1 MHASIARVV
10 LDLLRPHCRPP
21 FWVLATLLS
30 ATAACG
36 SSAGRPFDGAVPA
49 LPTVPVGLDAYRQ
62 WERWPRIR
70 LGTRAFMRSTYDRTG
85 RNHAADASH
94 FLRTESNDFNVT
106 LDVAGPGTLYFVR
119 TNRWHGSPWHY
130 VVDGIDSVVEES
142 ATPDPTM
149 QVPNSVFLP
158 GAPFPPGLCPTWSTT
173 KGSDLNWAPMT
184 FERSLTL
191 AYGRTYFGT
200 GYYIFHAYP
209 EGATNLS
216 RPLVAWDE
224 STIPTQDV
232 LDLLASAGQDI
243 APTGPGV
250 TQLAGAVTLP
260 ATGAVTLARIADA
273 GPQTVRAL
281 KLTVARADAVALGRA
296 SLRVTWDD
304 RAAPSIDAPVALLF
318 GTGTLYNRDG
328 HEFLVKGLPA
338 VVRFDPI
345 DVELALYFPMPF
357 QRSATVELVAEDPL
371 ARPAPGPPA
380 TPVPIE
386 NVRWEL
392 RTVPSTE
399 PANWV
404 GYFHATY
411 RDHGTPT
418 LGQDLVVLD
427 TTGTEGG
434 GDWCGSFVGMSW
446 IFSEQAE
453 LTTLEGDP
461 RIFLDDAEGPQG
473 YGTGT
478 EEWGGG
484 GNYWSGGRVTLPL
497 VGHPVGAASP
507 AQSQGPEDEIE
518 SAYRFLLADLF
529 PFGKNARVQL
539 EHGGLNDSTE
549 HYRSVA
555 YWYGLPGAC
564 LRATDSLHVS
574 DVVDEAAH
582 DYVSPDASP
591 PFQLTSRY
599 ELGPN
604 ALQGEVVIP
613 TSTDTGRTTT
623 TWTEM
628 TFAIDPRNVG
638 VLLRRKLD
646 YGYPDQRADVFI
658 ADVVPPGSP
667 PAPFQPAGTWLTAG
681 SNTCNF
687 SWPASGELG
696 DAEQNLETSNRR
708 FRDDEMLLP
717 PALTRERTAIR
728 LRFEFRPVGKPVFPG
743 LPPVPEAWSELR
755 YTVYSYLLP
764 RADYVARA
772 VRPPL
777 PP

>member
-1 MHASIARVV
+1 MPLR
-10 LDLLRPHCRPP
+10 LLL
-21 FWVLATLLS
+21 VLAVAASCGAGAGS
-30 ATAACG
+30 AHEAT
-36 SSAGRPFDGAVPA
+36 FPA
-49 LPTVPVGLDAYRQ
+49 LPLVPVGLDAYRQ
-62 WERWPRIR
+62 WERWPVLR
-70 LGTRAFMRSTYDRTG
+70 LGTRAFMRSTHDRTG
-85 RNHAADASH
+85 HNHAADASH
-94 FLRTESNDFNVT
+94 FLRQESDAFNVAF
-106 LDVAGPGTLYFVR
+106 DVAGPGTLYFVR

-130 VVDGIDSVVEES
+130 VVDGVDNVVAES
-142 ATPDPTM
+142 ATADPT
-149 QVPNSVFLP
+149 VPVQNSVFLP
-158 GAPFPPGLCPTWSTT
+158 SAPFPPGLAVTWSASR
-173 KGSDLNWAPMT
+173 GSDLSWVPMT
-184 FERSLTL
+184 FEHSLTL

-209 EGATNLS
+209 VGATNLS
-216 RPLVAWDE
+216 RPLEAWDE
-224 STIPTQDV
+224 SAIPTQDV

-243 APTGPGV
+243 APSGPGV
-250 TQLAGAVTLP
+250 TRLTGQSTLP
-260 ATGAVTLARIADA
+260 ASGAVTLARLADA
-273 GPQTVRAL
+273 GPQTLRAL
-281 KLTVARADAVALGRA
+281 KLTVARSDAVAFGRA

-304 RAAPSIDAPVALLF
+304 RGEPSIDAPVALLF
-318 GTGTLYNRDG
+318 GTGTLFNRDG
-328 HEFLVKGLPA
+328 REYLVKGLPA
-338 VVRFDPI
+338 VVHFDVA

-371 ARPAPGPPA
+371 ARPAPGPSAPV
-380 TPVPIE
+380 VPIE

-392 RTVPSTE
+392 RAVPSTE
-399 PANWV
+399 PANWM

-427 TTGTEGG
+427 TRQIEGA

-446 IFSEQAE
+446 IFSEQAV

-484 GNYWSGGRVTLPL
+484 GNYWSGSRMTLPL
-497 VGHPVGAASP
+497 VGHPVGAPSP

-564 LRATDSLHVS
+564 LRVTDRLHVS
-574 DVVDEAAH
+574 DTGDEASH
-582 DYVSPDASP
+582 DYVSPDASA
-591 PFQLTSRY
+591 PFELTSRY
-599 ELGPN
+599 ELGPDT
-604 ALQGEVVIP
+604 LQGQIVFP

-623 TWTEM
+623 TSTEM
-628 TFAIDPRNVG
+628 TFAIDPENVG

-646 YGYPDQRADVFI
+646 YGYPDQRADVFV
-658 ADVVPPGSP
+658 ADVALPGAPPP
-667 PAPFQPAGTWLTAG
+667 PFHPAGTWLTAG
-681 SNTCNF
+681 SNRCNF
-687 SWPASGELG
+687 SWPSAAGELG
-696 DAEQNLETSNRR
+696 ASQQILETSNRR

-717 PALTRERTAIR
+717 PLLTRGRTAIR
-728 LRFEFRPVGKPVFPG
+728 VRFVFRPVGKPVYPG
-743 LPPVPEAWSELR
+743 LAPVPEAWSELR
-755 YTVYSYLLP
+755 YTVYSYVLP
-764 RADYVARA
+764 RSDHVARA
-772 VRPPL
+772 HDAPSPP
-777 PP
+777 